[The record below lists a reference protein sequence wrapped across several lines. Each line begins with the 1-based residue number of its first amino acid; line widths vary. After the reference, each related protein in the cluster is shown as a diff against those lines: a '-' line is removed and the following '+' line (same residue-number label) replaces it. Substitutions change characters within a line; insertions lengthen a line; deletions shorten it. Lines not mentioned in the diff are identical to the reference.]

1 VKIKGYGFELSC
13 ALWLAS
19 GVVSVGQDAASKAVV
34 SAPGTVTPIALP
46 ATMTAAQA
54 SQRKGSYSVTVPG
67 SGEWTDAGFAVAAGD
82 TVSYGATGQLT
93 LWDARPSAAAGVARE
108 WKDMLRQ
115 FPLDSASAG
124 ALIGRIGSADAAVPF
139 AIGGQL
145 EQTVPAN
152 GELFLATNVPKEVGA
167 QGSYQVSLKI
177 TAAKPVSQAT
187 VQQETALLTPALL
200 DGVPQRVGDE
210 QGNPGD
216 MVNFCIV
223 GTKDAVEK
231 AFTAAGWVQVAR
243 SNNAAVVHGLL
254 STLAKKAYTEVPMST
269 LYLFGRPQDMS
280 YARGDAITVALV
292 RHHLR
297 VWDTGRTAGGLPVWV
312 GSSTHDEGL
321 EKDQRNNG
329 VTHRI
334 DPEVDKERDFI
345 ESSFAAAGA
354 LDAAAYITPKDSLRE
369 AKTATG
375 GSFRSDGN
383 VVAMILRH

>member
-1 VKIKGYGFELSC
+1 VKIKSYRFELSC
-13 ALWLAS
+13 ALCLAC
-19 GVVSVGQDAASKAVV
+19 SVASVAQDAASKAA
-34 SAPGTVTPIALP
+34 SAPGTVTPIVLP
-46 ATMTAAQA
+46 TITAAQT
-54 SQRKGSYSVTVPG
+54 SSRKASYSITVPG
-67 SGEWTDAGFAVAAGD
+67 SGDWTDAGFVVAAGD
-82 TVSYGATGQLT
+82 TVSYSATGQLT
-93 LWDARPSAAAGVARE
+93 LWDARASAPAGVARG
-108 WKDMLRQ
+108 WKDLLRQ

-124 ALIGRIGSADAAVPF
+124 ALIGRIGNADAAVPF

-145 EQTVPAN
+145 EQTVPAT
-152 GELFLATNVPKEVGA
+152 GELFLAANVPKEASA
-167 QGSYQVSLKI
+167 QGSYKVSMKI
-177 TAAKPVSQAT
+177 TAAKPTAQAT
-187 VQQETALLTPALL
+187 VQQDTALLTPALL

-210 QGNPGD
+210 QGDPGD

-231 AFTAAGWVQVAR
+231 AFTAAGWGQVDR
-243 SNNAAVVHGLL
+243 TDKAAVLNGLVATL
-254 STLAKKAYTEVPMST
+254 SKKTYTAVPMST

-321 EKDQRNNG
+321 ERDQRNNG
-329 VTHRI
+329 ITHHI

-354 LDAAAYITPKDSLRE
+354 INAAAYITPQDPLHE

-375 GSFRSDGN
+375 GTFNSDGN
-383 VVAMILRH
+383 VVAMVLHH

>member
-1 VKIKGYGFELSC
+1 MKIKSYRFELSC
-13 ALWLAS
+13 TLWLAC
-19 GVVSVGQDAASKAVV
+19 GVVAVAQDAASKAPV

-46 ATMTAAQA
+46 AMTTAQA

-67 SGEWTDAGFAVAAGD
+67 SGDWTDAGFVVAAGD
-82 TVSYGATGQLT
+82 TMSYSATGQLT
-93 LWDARPSAAAGVARE
+93 LWDARASAPAGVARG
-108 WKDMLRQ
+108 WKDLLRQ

-145 EQTVPAN
+145 EQTVPAS
-152 GELFLATNVPKEVGA
+152 GELFLAANVPKEVGA
-167 QGSYQVSLKI
+167 QGSYKVSLKI
-177 TAAKPVSQAT
+177 TAAKPVSQTT
-187 VQQETALLTPALL
+187 VSQATALFTPALL

-231 AFTAAGWVQVAR
+231 AFTAAGWVQVDQT
-243 SNNAAVVHGLL
+243 NNAAVLHGLL
-254 STLAKKAYTEVPMST
+254 STLSKKAYTAVPMST

-280 YARGDAITVALV
+280 YARGDAITVAFV

-329 VTHRI
+329 ITHHI

-345 ESSFAAAGA
+345 QSSFAAAGV
-354 LDAAAYITPKDSLRE
+354 LDAAAYITPKDPLHE

-375 GSFRSDGN
+375 GTFQSDGN
-383 VVAMILRH
+383 VVAMVLRH

>member
-1 VKIKGYGFELSC
+1 MKIKSYRFELSC
-13 ALWLAS
+13 ALWLAC
-19 GVVSVGQDAASKAVV
+19 GIVSAAQDAASKAA

-46 ATMTAAQA
+46 TITAAQTSA
-54 SQRKGSYSVTVPG
+54 RKASYSITVPG
-67 SGEWTDAGFAVAAGD
+67 SGDWTDAGFAVAAGE

-93 LWDARPSAAAGVARE
+93 LWDARASAPAGVARG
-108 WKDMLRQ
+108 WKDLLRQ
-115 FPLDSASAG
+115 FPLDSANAG

-145 EQTVPAN
+145 EQTVPAG
-152 GELFLATNVPKEVGA
+152 GELFLAANVPKEVGA
-167 QGSYQVSLKI
+167 QGSYKVSLKI
-177 TAAKPVSQAT
+177 TAAKPVSQTT
-187 VQQETALLTPALL
+187 VSQATALFTPALL
-200 DGVPQRVGDE
+200 DGVPQRVGDA

-231 AFTAAGWVQVAR
+231 AFTAAGWVQVDR
-243 SNNAAVVHGLL
+243 TNNAAVLNGLMATL
-254 STLAKKAYTEVPMST
+254 SKKTYTAVPMST

-280 YARGDAITVALV
+280 YARGDAITVAFV

-329 VTHRI
+329 ITHHI

-345 ESSFAAAGA
+345 QSSFAAAGV
-354 LDAAAYITPKDSLRE
+354 LDAAAYITPKDPLHE

-375 GSFRSDGN
+375 GTFNSDGN
-383 VVAMILRH
+383 VVAMVLHH